1 MNYFYYEAQHGLL
14 SPIMELLSNN
24 CLVCYEWRFVLDFY
38 RKYNENSPQ
47 VRYYQ
52 QTLLQPATHQPQQ
65 PLGEMVLVIEQIISL
80 QRLGLS
86 THMYL
91 DKLFN
96 FTKYGKG
103 YVGNN

>member
-1 MNYFYYEAQHGLL
+1 MECVLPRLIIIMCGAAKQQPAGEMNGSWE
-14 SPIMELLSNN
+14 
-24 CLVCYEWRFVLDFY
+24 LDFY